1 MIQQVLRS
9 TLNNWQH
16 VDFRQI
22 EVALLLVYIV
32 GEALPVRINLF
43 FTFMTFRKSVAVKS
57 QFFCSP
63 ANWMLSIIVLFFT
76 AAVCFSQCNLVMRVL
91 YLKKVDLMNLVEI
104 C

>member
-1 MIQQVLRS
+1 MMQQVLRS

-32 GEALPVRINLF
+32 GEALPVCIDLF
-43 FTFMTFRKSVAVKS
+43 VTFMTFRKSVALRN
-57 QFFCSP
+57 QFFCNS
-63 ANWMLSIIVLFFT
+63 ATWILGITSLFT
-76 AAVCFSQCNLVMRVL
+76 AAVCFSQCNLAMRVL